1 MRDLSRS
8 LLLATTTILCLTIRA
23 SSIQDISLVSPNSTT
38 NTTNATVVNRGSI
51 VCSPDDAVGADI
63 RMCLSLLLELPET
76 TVDGAFHDFD
86 VPDIYQLPKVLRGDR
101 CNVLV
106 TVPTGRQEASN
117 WPAIRFAA
125 NQVIAACTRGNYPFG
140 TTSGA
145 ASVGLTGN
153 IQVSIVNIPPGN
165 LRVT

>member
-8 LLLATTTILCLTIRA
+8 LLLATATILCMTIRA

-38 NTTNATVVNRGSI
+38 NTTNTTAANHGSI
-51 VCSPDDAVGADI
+51 VCSPEHEVGADI

-76 TVDGAFHDFD
+76 TQNGAFHDLDFH
-86 VPDIYQLPKVLRGDR
+86 DIFRLPKALSGDR

-106 TVPTGRQEASN
+106 TVPTGRQELSN

-125 NQVIAACTRGNYPFG
+125 NQVIAACTRGSYPYG

-145 ASVGLTGN
+145 AIVGLTGS
-153 IQVSIVNIPPGN
+153 IQVSIINIPPEN
-165 LRVT
+165 LGVA